1 MLAPEDALLL
11 DRLTL
16 SDRRVAVSP
25 TASGVRRA
33 RTRGAGIEFHEYRP
47 YQVGD
52 DPRAIDWTV
61 EARLRQLVVRV
72 SRGEGQL
79 RLHAVIDTSASM
91 GIGSPTKLACATR
104 LAAALCYLAAEHRD
118 AAGVSS
124 FGETLRTSLPP
135 AEGRGQLF
143 RALEVLATFV
153 PRGRSAIDRSLQHYA
168 AASRG
173 PGLVAVF
180 SDYFEP
186 GAGLRG
192 LQYLLHRGLT
202 PAVVQ
207 MVAPEEISPELD
219 GQTELVDVE
228 AQNDP
233 PLAVDADV
241 LAAYRRRMA
250 EHEGRLREF
259 SAAHGCAWIRLRS
272 DMTFRQALSAMESS
286 GIVGASA

>member
-1 MLAPEDALLL
+1 MLAPEEAMLL

-47 YQVGD
+47 YQAGD
-52 DPRAIDWTV
+52 DPRTIDWTV

-72 SRGEGQL
+72 SRGEGHL
-79 RLHAVIDTSASM
+79 RLHALVDTSASM
-91 GIGSPTKLACATR
+91 GLGSPTKLACATR
-104 LAAALCYLAAEHRD
+104 LAAALCYIAAEHRD

-124 FGETLRTSLPP
+124 FGESVRACLLP

-143 RALEVLATFV
+143 RALEMLSSFA
-153 PRGRSAIDRSLQHYA
+153 PRGRSAIDRALEQYA
-168 AASRG
+168 AAARG

-192 LQYLLHRGLT
+192 LQSLLHRGLT
-202 PAVVQ
+202 PAVLQV
-207 MVAPEEISPELD
+207 VAPEEISPQLD
-219 GQTELVDVE
+219 DLTELVDVE
-228 AQNDP
+228 PGAGP
-233 PLAVDADV
+233 PVAVDAGAV
-241 LAAYRRRMA
+241 AAYRQRMHD
-250 EHEGRLREF
+250 HEATLRHF
-259 SAAHGCAWIRLRS
+259 CAAHGCLWVRLRS
-272 DMTFRQALSAMESS
+272 DMTFRQALSAMES
-286 GIVGASA
+286 GGLVGASV